1 MRKAE
6 VKIDAT
12 YAAKVSN
19 RIVAVRILRASP
31 YGGWEAVNERTGR
44 AVRIKSAA
52 RLRCALERGSNGE
65 S

>member
-6 VKIDAT
+6 VKIGAT

-19 RIVAVRILRASP
+19 AIVPVRIVRVSP

-52 RLRCALERGSNGE
+52 RLRCTLERSGDNG
-65 S
+65 